1 MVIWIVI
8 FFVMLV
14 LMIFICYFCMG
25 CVCCVCVED
34 LKMVSLFGINIDWVI
49 VLIFV
54 IGAVMAV
61 VVGVL
66 FG

>member
-1 MVIWIVI
+1 
-8 FFVMLV
+8 
-14 LMIFICYFCMG
+14 MG

-54 IGAVMAV
+54 IGVVMVV